1 MQYAN
6 SLIGQQFKTITEVNV
21 FHIYDLVDTT
31 RFLLTKAVGEITMLL
46 WLPEIQNIEC
56 PGTFLNDFP
65 AFSLFVAL
73 LSCFVMLFLPCPSHV
88 ALLMCPCCHIVFMRV
103 NGGRYFWMVVVV
115 FVCGG
120 HFSHPLLTD
129 Y

>member
-1 MQYAN
+1 MEGDGWGG
-6 SLIGQQFKTITEVNV
+6 SDGGGMEGRDGGDEGRDGGGWRGGVEG
-21 FHIYDLVDTT
+21 DG
-31 RFLLTKAVGEITMLL
+31 GEG
-46 WLPEIQNIEC
+46 WRGREWYW
-56 PGTFLNDFP
+56 
-65 AFSLFVAL
+65 ASSSFVVAS
-73 LSCFVMLFLPCPSHV
+73 LSCFVASFSPCPPRVS
-88 ALLMCPCCHIVFMRV
+88 LLMCPCCHIVFVRV